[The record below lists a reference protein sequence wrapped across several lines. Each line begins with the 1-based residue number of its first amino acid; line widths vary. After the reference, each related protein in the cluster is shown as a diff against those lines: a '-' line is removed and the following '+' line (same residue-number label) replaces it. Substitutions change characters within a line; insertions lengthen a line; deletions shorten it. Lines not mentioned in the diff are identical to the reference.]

1 MMLKLGFDAM
11 WVDLIMLCVF
21 TVRYSMLREG
31 KVIGPIIPCRG
42 LRQGDPLSSYLFII
56 CAEGLSSLI
65 RRKERDGLLH
75 GVKITRGALTI
86 SHLFFADDSFLFFR
100 ANNNEPSLIK

>member
-21 TVRYSMLREG
+21 TVRYSVLREG

-42 LRQGDPLSSYLFII
+42 LRQGDLLSPYLFII

-65 RRKERDGLLH
+65 RRQERNGLLY
-75 GVKITRGALTI
+75 GVKIARGAPTV
-86 SHLFFADDSFLFFR
+86 SHRFFYR
-100 ANNNEPSLIK
+100 